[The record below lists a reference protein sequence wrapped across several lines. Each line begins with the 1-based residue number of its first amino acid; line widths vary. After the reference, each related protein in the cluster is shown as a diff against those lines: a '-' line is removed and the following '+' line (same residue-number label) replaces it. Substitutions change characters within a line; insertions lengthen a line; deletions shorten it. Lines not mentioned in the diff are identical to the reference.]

1 MATKKSPAK
10 KTATKGATK
19 APAKKTVNK
28 TVKKAPV
35 KKVVKEVQPSNI
47 YNTNVSIL
55 LAMAVEAL
63 ILLLG
68 YLIIINA

>member
-1 MATKKSPAK
+1 MATTKK
-10 KTATKGATK
+10 ATK
-19 APAKKTVNK
+19 APVKKTVEKAKEPAKKTVKKTTAKVEEVKNIDNK
-28 TVKKAPV
+28 DSIA
-35 KKVVKEVQPSNI
+35 
-47 YNTNVSIL
+47 YNNVSIL

>member
-1 MATKKSPAK
+1 MATKKAVKSTAKKPAAK
-10 KTATKGATK
+10 KTTTAKK
-19 APAKKTVNK
+19 PVAKKTVSRPAHK
-28 TVKKAPV
+28 TVSKKSNDIYMASIPV
-35 KKVVKEVQPSNI
+35 
-47 YNTNVSIL
+47 L